1 MKNLFVINTPFHLL
15 SAFILTKTIYQ
26 NDENYL
32 ALVRSHGYAEWDKDR
47 LMQYL
52 SSQEAGYQ
60 EVFPLIY
67 WLSSKKKD
75 NVSLAMQAQNVKET
89 IGRITFDRAFLG
101 CDVDPYNQL
110 LLSTIGIESFYRM
123 DDGMYSYSYAEKRR
137 NLLHQTFHRWKAS
150 YMKRKMKVRSDLP
163 INTVANGESLAGK
176 GDFLYLPE
184 LLKRYSPQVIEI
196 TTEQIQT
203 AMQELAKQNLYTSIC
218 PNASEKKIAVYLSQG
233 RLKVEEEVSVLE
245 RLKNLLGETELIYK
259 PHPNDSID
267 KLAYIRQHLPN
278 VMLCDSKIPV
288 EIMLYFEKNITTV
301 IGYQSTTLVLARKF
315 TGRDIDCISVANLYD
330 KQTIHPVYLEMMKT
344 MRVRFIE

>member
-15 SAFILTKTIYQ
+15 SAFILTKTTYR

-60 EVFPLIY
+60 AVFPLIY

-75 NVSLAMQAQNVKET
+75 NASLYMQAQKVKET
-89 IGRITFDRAFLG
+89 IGRISFDRAFLG

-110 LLSTIGIESFYRM
+110 LLATLGIESFYRM

-137 NLLHQTFHRWKAS
+137 NVLHRIFHRWKAS
-150 YMKRKMKVRSDLP
+150 YMKRKMGVRSNLP
-163 INTVANGESLAGK
+163 INTVANGESPAGK

-196 TTEQIQT
+196 TAEQIQT
-203 AMQELAKQNLYTSIC
+203 AMQELAEQKLYTMIC
-218 PNASEKKIAVYLSQG
+218 PNASKKKIAVYLSQG
-233 RLKVEEEVSVLE
+233 RLKVEEEVSVLK
-245 RLKNLLGETELIYK
+245 RLKNLLGETELVYK
-259 PHPNDSID
+259 PHPNDSAD
-267 KLAYIRQHLPN
+267 KLTYIKQHLSH

-288 EIMLYFEKNITTV
+288 EVMLYMEHNIKIV
-301 IGYQSTTLVLARKF
+301 IGFQSTTLVLARKF
-315 TGRDIDCISVANLYD
+315 TGRDIDCISIANLYD
-330 KQTIHPVYLEMMKT
+330 KQAIHPVYLEMMKT
-344 MRVRFIE
+344 MQVHFIE